1 MNRKIKSLQK
11 PLVFLFLLCLFPLGA
26 MAQSAVKGTVND
38 DSGEPII
45 GASVVEKGTTNGT
58 VTDFDGNFSLNV
70 KSGATLVV
78 SYIGYTTQEI
88 AVNGQSTINVTLK
101 EDNALLDEVVV
112 VGYGVQKKKLVTGAT
127 VQVKGDD
134 IAKLNTTNALE
145 AMQSSTPGVQITQSS
160 SQPGKGYKVYIRGMG
175 TIGDSSPLYV
185 IDGVAGG
192 SLDGIN
198 PNDIE
203 SIDILKDAASAA
215 IYGSRAANGVILVT
229 TRQGK
234 EGKIEI
240 TYNGAIGW
248 SNVYKRPQLLNAQE
262 YMTIFNEYN
271 FNSNGTMLDWT
282 GYVPNSIT
290 IPDIEERGKI
300 DILGRVLNG
309 WQGTDWWDAFVNKNA
324 VQHNHS
330 VTLTGGSD
338 RSKFM
343 MSYTYTGNEG
353 IMGAD
358 KASYYKR
365 HTIRMNSEH
374 VLLKAKDFDVI
385 TIGEN
390 MSIGYS
396 KNHDLAEDGMYWSY
410 IHSLL
415 QTNPMMPIYA
425 DNGEI
430 YKYQD
435 YRGNVTYGEGWNPS
449 MFYNPWENLTTGG
462 WNSMAESRSL
472 GVGATAFMVVQ
483 PIKGLRWRSQFNYS
497 WNSGAYRN
505 YNEPRAPGD
514 GASISNRYSVSQN
527 SWFGSSWSIEN
538 TITYDLPVFSGHKI
552 SAMVGQSFQ
561 SSAFG
566 VNIGG
571 SKSVDWGKQLAT
583 LKGWD
588 SAYLNNIELTEDN
601 YANASITGNPNDE
614 EYLSSWFGRISW
626 DWNETYMATATLRYD
641 GSSIFADGHRWGAF
655 PSFSAG
661 WVVTNE
667 KFMEKTKSW
676 LDFFKIRA
684 SWGQNGNNRIA
695 KYQYLATIALSSNAG
710 YNFRD
715 PNAPSVFGTPV
726 TGAYANIVPNPELT
740 WETSEQWDLG
750 FDARLLSNRLGINFD
765 WYVKKTKDW
774 LVGGAM
780 VGIMGT
786 NPAMI
791 NGGDIKNTGVEVALT
806 WNDKIGKDFR
816 YNVGVNFAYNKNKV
830 TRIDNE
836 NHYIAGNGNLLSQ
849 GTDYV
854 SRVEEGYPVGYFY
867 GMSYSGIFQNQDQID
882 EYNRKSLEL
891 HPELDKPTYVDAQPG
906 DCIWD
911 DWNGDGVIVGK
922 GEGAGTDKHMIGDP
936 NPDVT
941 LGINLGCTWKGLDF
955 SVNGAGAFG
964 HQIMRSYRSY
974 GDDPDENYD
983 TTIFNRWHGEGT
995 SNDMP
1000 RISNNGH
1007 PNTLWVSTRYMEN
1020 GDYFK
1025 IKSIILGY
1033 DFKHLWKACP
1043 FQQLRLYFQ
1052 IQNLYT
1058 FTSYTGLDP
1067 EVGNAGGGQSW
1078 ESGIDLG
1085 LYPPSRTFLIGA
1097 SIKF

>member
-1 MNRKIKSLQK
+1 MNKKIRKTALMMG
-11 PLVFLFLLCLFPLGA
+11 VMALLGLGYSSNA
-26 MAQSAVKGTVND
+26 YAAGDVQNVQQATKKITGTVVD
-38 DSGEPII
+38 AQGPVI
-45 GASVVEKGTTNGT
+45 GASVMEKGTTNGT
-58 VTDFDGNFSLNV
+58 VTDFDGNFTLNV
-70 KSGATLVV
+70 NPGATIVI
-78 SYIGYTTQEI
+78 SYIGYETQEI
-88 AVNGQSTINVTLK
+88 KVGNQSNINITLSEDDAVL
-101 EDNALLDEVVV
+101 EEVVV
-112 VGYGVQKKKLVTGAT
+112 VGYGTMKKKLVTGAT

-175 TIGDSSPLYV
+175 TIGDNSPLYV

-192 SLDGIN
+192 NLDGIN

-215 IYGSRAANGVILVT
+215 IYGARAANGVILVT
-229 TRQGK
+229 TKQGK
-234 EGKIEI
+234 EGKIELS
-240 TYNGAIGW
+240 YNGSIGW
-248 SNVYKRPQLLNAQE
+248 SNVAKRPQLLNAQQ
-262 YMTIFNEYN
+262 YMTIFNEYT
-271 FNSNGTMLDWT
+271 FNSSGMMLDWSA
-282 GYVPNSIT
+282 YVPQ
-290 IPDIEERGKI
+290 
-300 DILGRVLNG
+300 DILNKVANG
-309 WQGTDWWDAFVNKNA
+309 WEGSDWWDVFTNKNA

-330 VTLTGGSD
+330 VTLTGGTD

-343 MSYTYTGNEG
+343 MSYTYTGNNG

-358 KASYYKR
+358 QASYYNR
-365 HTIRMNSEH
+365 HTIRINSDH

-390 MSIGYS
+390 VSLGYS
-396 KNHDLAEDGMYWSY
+396 KSHDLAEQGMYWSY

-415 QTNPMMPIYA
+415 QTVPLMPQYA
-425 DNGEI
+425 DNGDI

-435 YRGNVTYGEGWNPS
+435 YDGNILYGKGWNPS

-462 WNSMAESRSL
+462 WQGLTESRNL

-483 PIKGLRWRSQFNYS
+483 PIKGLRWRSQFNYN
-497 WNSGAYRN
+497 WNSSVYRS
-505 YNEPRAPGD
+505 YGEPRSPGS
-514 GASISNRYSVSQN
+514 GSSSNLYEVSQ
-527 SWFGSSWSIEN
+527 SSGFGSGWSIEN
-538 TITYDLPVFSGHKI
+538 TITYDLPMLGAHKI
-552 SAMVGQSFQ
+552 SAMVGQTFQ

-566 VNIGG
+566 VNLSG
-571 SKSVDWGKQLAT
+571 SNKVAWGEQLAT

-588 SAYLNNIELTEDN
+588 SAYLSNLQLKQATDM
-601 YANASITGNPNDE
+601 SLSGSPNDE
-614 EYLSSWFGRISW
+614 EYLSSWFGRVNW
-626 DWNETYMATATLRYD
+626 DWNETYMATVTVRYD
-641 GSSIFADGHRWGAF
+641 GSSIFTDGKRWGFF
-655 PSFSAG
+655 PSVSAG
-661 WVVTNE
+661 WVMTNE
-667 KFMEKTKSW
+667 KFMEGTKSW
-676 LDFFKIRA
+676 LDFLKIRG
-684 SWGQNGNNRIA
+684 SWGQNGNNRIS
-695 KYQYLATIALSSNAG
+695 KYQYLATIALSSSVG
-710 YNFRD
+710 YKYASD
-715 PNAPSVFGTPV
+715 IETSTSGTPNI
-726 TGAYANIVPNPELT
+726 GAYANIVPNPDLT
-740 WETSEQWDLG
+740 WETSEQLDFG
-750 FDARLLSNRLGINFD
+750 FDARLLNSRLGVTFD
-765 WYVKKTKDW
+765 WYKKTTKDW
-774 LVGGAM
+774 LVQGKQ

-791 NGGDIKNTGVEVALT
+791 NGGDIQNTGIELALT
-806 WNDKIGKDFR
+806 WNDRIGKDFG
-816 YNVGVNFAYNKNKV
+816 YNIGVNFATNKNKV

-836 NHYIAGNGNLLSQ
+836 NHYIPGNGNLLSQ

-867 GMSYSGIFQNQDQID
+867 GMSYSGIWQNQEQID
-882 EYNRKSLEL
+882 AARAAGKAV
-891 HPELDKPTYVDAQPG
+891 LDDAQPG

-922 GEGAGTDKHMIGDP
+922 GEGAGTDKHEIGDP

-941 LGINLGCTWKGLDF
+941 LGVNLGLTWKGFDF

-964 HQIMRSYRSY
+964 HQIMRSYRSF

-995 SNDMP
+995 SNTVP

-1007 PNTLWVSTRYMEN
+1007 PNTMWVSTRYMEN

-1025 IKSIILGY
+1025 IKSVLLGY

-1043 FQQLRLYFQ
+1043 LQQLRFYVQ
-1052 IQNLYT
+1052 VQNLFT
-1058 FTSYTGLDP
+1058 FTGYTGLDP
-1067 EVGNAGGGQSW
+1067 EVGSAGGGLGW

-1085 LYPPSRTFLIGA
+1085 LYPPARTFLVGA